1 MDAKLE
7 RGAVTDSVLASSVQR
22 LVEELCSDRCAG
34 RATGTPGGVA
44 ARAIVVDTMREAG
57 LDPTEQALPLVR
69 GANVLAAIPG
79 AIDRWVMIAAHYDHL
94 GTNGADIYR
103 GADDNAASV
112 AILVDVGRRF
122 AKARPDGRGVIF
134 AAFDAEE
141 PPHFSTGTMG
151 SMHYARY
158 STTPLDRIDMMVCL
172 ELVGHSLGEAHFPTE
187 ARESLFVL
195 GAERSAGTTESVASL
210 ERAESGLVIRR
221 ADAEIIPPLSDY
233 LAFWERKR
241 PFVLLTGGRSKHYH
255 TPHDD
260 PEYLDYARMNAV
272 SSWIERFVRDTCARP
287 ESSISFHERRDDA
300 STLDSI
306 TKLLQVLA
314 PLSPQAEMGLA
325 LATHLR
331 SKVRA
336 NGALDPA
343 DRGELDML
351 VMGIESGLA

>member
-1 MDAKLE
+1 M
-7 RGAVTDSVLASSVQR
+7 LASSVQR
-22 LVEELCSDRCAG
+22 LVEALCSDRCAG
-34 RATGTPGGVA
+34 RATGTPGGIEARRIVVA
-44 ARAIVVDTMREAG
+44 AMRDAG
-57 LDPTEQALPLVR
+57 LDPMEQALPLVR
-69 GANVLAAIPG
+69 GANVLATISG

-112 AILVDVGRRF
+112 AILVDLGRRF
-122 AKARPDGRGVIF
+122 VNTRPDGRGVIF

-158 STTPLDRIDMMVCL
+158 PTLPLDRIDMMVCL
-172 ELVGHSLGEAHFPTE
+172 ELVGHSLGQAHFPAE
-187 ARESLFVL
+187 ARQSLFVL
-195 GAERSAGTTESVASL
+195 GAERSEGTPERVAAI

-260 PEYLDYARMNAV
+260 PEFLDYARMTAV

-287 ESSISFHERRDDA
+287 DSPIVFTERRDDA
-300 STLDSI
+300 STLHSI
-306 TKLLQVLA
+306 TQLLEVLA
-314 PLSPQAEMGLA
+314 PLSPQAEMGLT

-351 VMGIESGLA
+351 VIGVEAGLA